1 MQSQRTPW
9 KIGQLFIAINEI
21 IIEEIILYYI
31 RRTNITNVIIHQGRI
46 GKSESMKL
54 NVDREL
60 ISLRRLKSSLR
71 FLFQNHLKT
80 EVLFE

>member
-21 IIEEIILYYI
+21 IIEEEIILYYI

-46 GKSESMKL
+46 GKSRINETQCRSRI
-54 NVDREL
+54 N
-60 ISLRRLKSSLR
+60 
-71 FLFQNHLKT
+71 FT
-80 EVLFE
+80 